1 MKAALIVTNL
11 RGGGAEKALIQT
23 ADLLHRAGHEAT
35 LILLEDLRQ
44 HAVPDGLPVIA
55 LGEPGKVCS
64 KGWLGRRWLAWRLK
78 RRMAS
83 LARDCPFD
91 LILSTLPFA
100 DEVCRLAR
108 LPNHWM
114 RVANTLSREI
124 EALGRSN
131 PAKAARR
138 LNRYRTLYDGQ
149 RLIAVSS
156 GVADDLTGKLAI
168 QPRALRVVRNPF
180 DLEGI
185 PSRARASVA
194 GLPTEPYAIHV
205 GRSASQKRHDLLL
218 DAWSRIREPRLL
230 VLLTDPDPGLHRL
243 IEARGLTERVRIA
256 GFQVN
261 PYPWIAGARLLI
273 LCSDHEGMPNVLIEA
288 LACGTPVVSTDCPSG
303 PRELLEADLPEALV
317 AMGDVEA
324 LTGGIERM
332 LARPDAA
339 RRVDL
344 SGYAPEVALGALEGL
359 SLDPARGH

>member
-23 ADLLHRAGHEAT
+23 ADLLRRAGHEAI
-35 LILLEDLRQ
+35 LILLEDIRQ
-44 HAVPDGLPVIA
+44 HTLPEGLPVIA
-55 LGEPGKVCS
+55 LGAPGKSLS

-78 RRMAS
+78 RRMTV
-83 LARDCPFD
+83 LARERPFD

-124 EALGRSN
+124 AALEQSN
-131 PAKAARR
+131 PAKAERR
-138 LNRYRTLYDGQ
+138 LNRYRTLYAGQ

-156 GVADDLTGKLAI
+156 GVADDLTGTLAI
-168 QPRALRVVRNPF
+168 RPRALRVVRNPF
-180 DLEGI
+180 DLSAI
-185 PSRARASVA
+185 PTWARGSVA

-205 GRSASQKRHDLLL
+205 GRLATQKRHDLLL

-230 VLLTDPDPGLHRL
+230 VLLTDQDPRL
-243 IEARGLTERVRIA
+243 QRMIAERLLTDRVWIV
-256 GFQVN
+256 GFQTN

-303 PRELLEADLPEALV
+303 PRELLMADLPEALV
-317 AMGDVEA
+317 PMGDVVA
-324 LTGGIERM
+324 LTAGIERM
-332 LARPDAA
+332 LTRPDAA
-339 RRVDL
+339 QRVDL
-344 SGYAPEVALGALEGL
+344 SGYAPEVTLKALEGL
-359 SLDPARGH
+359 VGG